1 MATEGGKW
9 VYPLE
14 QTGTT
19 KIGSVC
25 SDQIVNYPSASP

>member
-1 MATEGGKW
+1 

-14 QTGTT
+14 QTSTT